1 MKSISCSDSWISFVD
16 TTTVVW
22 LLLFVIGFIAFD
34 TNLLCL
40 KEQEIWGK
48 MLENLTEPFCINSSL
63 FSLPPELQQP
73 IYIINWIIWIIFV
86 IDLGVKYSEIRNYKV
101 FFRKHWFDIV
111 LLIPFFRILSIMRF
125 LKLIRVLK
133 LIKVVKNSLLLYK
146 KSTRFKR
153 WWFLWIS
160 KIWY

>member
-1 MKSISCSDSWISFVD
+1 MKLLSCSDRWISFVD

-40 KEQEIWGK
+40 KEQGIWGK
-48 MLENLTEPFCINSSL
+48 MLENLTEPFCFDSAL
-63 FSLPPELQQP
+63 FSLPSELQQP
-73 IYIINWIIWIIFV
+73 IYIINWIIWIVFV

-101 FFRKHWFDIV
+101 FFRKHWFDVV

-133 LIKVVKNSLLLYK
+133 LIKVVRNSLLLYK
-146 KSTRFKR
+146 KSTSFKR
-153 WWFLWIS
+153 
-160 KIWY
+160 